1 MKVYQASKL
10 ASGVS
15 KVFPHRIT
23 ISDNSVTITEPGLFS
38 NKEKTIPFSK
48 IASVNID
55 SPLIGF
61 STITVE
67 TTGNDSLTIN
77 GFTKEEVREMK
88 QTILGKI

>member
-10 ASGVS
+10 AAGVS
-15 KVFPHRIT
+15 KVFPHKIT
-23 ISDNSVTITEPGLFS
+23 ITDNSVTITEPGLFS

-77 GFTKEEVREMK
+77 GFTKDEVREMK
-88 QTILGKI
+88 QIILGKI

>member
-23 ISDNSVTITEPGLFS
+23 ITDNSVTIIEPGLFS

-61 STITVE
+61 STITIE

-77 GFTKEEVREMK
+77 GFTKDEVREMK

>member
-10 ASGVS
+10 AAGVS
-15 KVFPHRIT
+15 KVFPHKIT
-23 ISDNSVTITEPGLFS
+23 ITDSSVTIIEPGLFS

-61 STITVE
+61 STITIE

-77 GFTKEEVREMK
+77 GFTKDEVREMK
-88 QTILGKI
+88 QTILSKI

>member
-77 GFTKEEVREMK
+77 GFTKDEVREMK
-88 QTILGKI
+88 QIILGKI

>member
-10 ASGVS
+10 AVGVS
-15 KVFPHRIT
+15 KLFPHKIT
-23 ISDNSVTITEPGLFS
+23 ITDNSVTITEPGLFS

-77 GFTKEEVREMK
+77 GFTKDEVREMK
-88 QTILGKI
+88 QIILGKI

>member
-10 ASGVS
+10 AAGVS

>member
-10 ASGVS
+10 AAGVS
-15 KVFPHRIT
+15 KVFPHKIT
-23 ISDNSVTITEPGLFS
+23 ITDNSVTITEPGLFS

-48 IASVNID
+48 IASVNIN
-55 SPLIGF
+55 SPLVGF
-61 STITVE
+61 STITIE

-77 GFTKEEVREMK
+77 GFTKDEVREMK

>member
-10 ASGVS
+10 AAGVS
-15 KVFPHRIT
+15 KLFPHKIKIT
-23 ISDNSVTITEPGLFS
+23 DSSVTIIEPGLFS

-61 STITVE
+61 STITIE

-77 GFTKEEVREMK
+77 GFTKDEVRELK
-88 QTILGKI
+88 QTILGRI

>member
-1 MKVYQASKL
+1 MKIYQASKL
-10 ASGVS
+10 AAGVS
-15 KVFPHRIT
+15 KLFPHKI
-23 ISDNSVTITEPGLFS
+23 IIGDSSVTISEPGLFGT
-38 NKEKTIPFSK
+38 KEKTIPFSK

-61 STITVE
+61 STITIE

-77 GFTKEEVREMK
+77 GFTKDEVREMK

>member
-10 ASGVS
+10 AAGVS
-15 KVFPHRIT
+15 KVFPHKIT
-23 ISDNSVTITEPGLFS
+23 ITDNSVTITEPGLFS

-61 STITVE
+61 STITIE
-67 TTGNDSLTIN
+67 TIPTRTDLIEFVKNFN
-77 GFTKEEVREMK
+77 QNNK
-88 QTILGKI
+88 

>member
-10 ASGVS
+10 AAGVS
-15 KVFPHRIT
+15 KVFPHKIT
-23 ISDNSVTITEPGLFS
+23 ITDNSVTITEPGLFS

-77 GFTKEEVREMK
+77 GFTKDEVREMK
-88 QTILGKI
+88 QTILGNI

>member
-15 KVFPHRIT
+15 KVFPHKIT
-23 ISDNSVTITEPGLFS
+23 ITDNSVTITEPGLFS

-48 IASVNID
+48 IASVNIN
-55 SPLIGF
+55 SPLVGF

-77 GFTKEEVREMK
+77 GFTKDEVREMK

>member
-10 ASGVS
+10 AEGVS
-15 KVFPHRIT
+15 KVFPHKIT
-23 ISDNSVTITEPGLFS
+23 ITDNSVTITEPGLFS

-61 STITVE
+61 STITIE

-77 GFTKEEVREMK
+77 GFTKDEVREMK
-88 QTILGKI
+88 QTILNKI

>member
-10 ASGVS
+10 AAGVS

-77 GFTKEEVREMK
+77 GFTKDEVREMK
-88 QTILGKI
+88 QIILGKI

>member
-15 KVFPHRIT
+15 KVFPHKIT
-23 ISDNSVTITEPGLFS
+23 ITDNSVTITEPGLFS

-48 IASVNID
+48 IASVNIN
-55 SPLIGF
+55 SPLVGF

-77 GFTKEEVREMK
+77 GFTKDEVREMK
-88 QTILGKI
+88 QIILGKI

>member
-10 ASGVS
+10 AAGVS
-15 KVFPHRIT
+15 KLFPHKIT
-23 ISDNSVTITEPGLFS
+23 ITDNSVTITEPGLFS

-77 GFTKEEVREMK
+77 GFTKDEVREMK
-88 QTILGKI
+88 QIILGKI

>member
-10 ASGVS
+10 AAGVS
-15 KVFPHRIT
+15 KVFPHKIT
-23 ISDNSVTITEPGLFS
+23 ITDNSVTITEPGLFS

-61 STITVE
+61 STITIE

-77 GFTKEEVREMK
+77 GFTKDEVREMK
-88 QTILGKI
+88 QIILGKI

>member
-10 ASGVS
+10 AAGVS
-15 KVFPHRIT
+15 KLFPHKIT
-23 ISDNSVTITEPGLFS
+23 ITDNSVTITEPGLFS

-48 IASVNID
+48 IASVNIN
-55 SPLIGF
+55 SPLVGF
-61 STITVE
+61 STITIE

-77 GFTKEEVREMK
+77 GFTKDEVREMK

>member
-10 ASGVS
+10 AAGVS
-15 KVFPHRIT
+15 KLFPHKIT
-23 ISDNSVTITEPGLFS
+23 ITDNSVTITEPGLFS

-61 STITVE
+61 STITIE

-77 GFTKEEVREMK
+77 GFTKDEVREMK
-88 QTILGKI
+88 QIILGKI

>member
-10 ASGVS
+10 AAGVS

-48 IASVNID
+48 IASVNIN
-55 SPLIGF
+55 SPLVGF
-61 STITVE
+61 STITLE

>member
-10 ASGVS
+10 AAGVS

-23 ISDNSVTITEPGLFS
+23 ITDNSVTITEPGLFN

-61 STITVE
+61 STIIIE

-77 GFTKEEVREMK
+77 GFTKDEVREMK

>member
-10 ASGVS
+10 AAGVS
-15 KVFPHRIT
+15 KVFPHKIT
-23 ISDNSVTITEPGLFS
+23 ITDNSVTITEPGLFS

-61 STITVE
+61 STITIE

-77 GFTKEEVREMK
+77 GFTKDEVREMK

>member
-10 ASGVS
+10 AAGVS

-23 ISDNSVTITEPGLFS
+23 ITDNSVTITEPGLFS

-61 STITVE
+61 STITIE

-77 GFTKEEVREMK
+77 GFTKDEVREMK